1 MAELGVLQRVAL
13 GDVWPHEA
21 HHFAAWLAQP
31 GTLATLSDVLG
42 LELELTGQE
51 AAVGPVG
58 PYAADIVCKDT
69 MSSALVLI
77 ENQLENTDHR
87 HLGQVLTYAAGLKAQ
102 TIIWIASKFTDEH
115 RAAMDWLNTIT
126 QDEWRFFGLEI
137 ELWRIGASPPAP
149 KFSIICQ
156 PNEWSRAVRGEAAK
170 AEARSPT
177 QALQLR
183 FWSGFRDRML
193 AKGQRAPKPSAQS
206 WQSFGVGRTGF
217 SLQGVV
223 RRAEQQL
230 MVRLY
235 IHCGD
240 LPPKVVFRHLRLR
253 QHVIRAMLGFELT
266 WNDLPGKKGS
276 VVCVTCAN
284 CPLDDESRWPEYQA
298 WIATMLAKMDG
309 IFRDMIKTLQPEDL
323 LDVAQNDVEGGNASA
338 DAR

>member
-13 GDVWPHEA
+13 RGVWPHEA

-31 GTLATLSDVLG
+31 GTLATLSGVLG

-51 AAVGPVG
+51 LAVGPIG
-58 PYAADIVCKDT
+58 PYAADIVCKDA
-69 MSSALVLI
+69 MSNTLVLI

-87 HLGQVLTYAAGLKAQ
+87 HLGHLLTYAAGLKAQ
-102 TIIWIASKFTDEH
+102 TVIWIASKFSDEH

-156 PNEWSRAVRGEAAK
+156 PNKWSRAVRDQAAK
-170 AEARSPT
+170 AEASSPT

-183 FWSGFRDRML
+183 FWSGFRDRMVV
-193 AKGQRAPKPSAQS
+193 KGQRAPKPSAQS

-235 IHCGD
+235 INCGD
-240 LPPKVVFRHLRLR
+240 LPAKIVFRHLRLR
-253 QHVIRAMLGFELT
+253 QHVIRAMLGFELI

-276 VVCVTCAN
+276 VVCVACAH

-298 WIATMLAKMDG
+298 WIATMVAKMDG

-323 LDVAQNDVEGGNASA
+323 LDVAQNDVDGGSASSVA
-338 DAR
+338 H